1 MTNAFSNLETTVRN
15 IVKEAGPTPD
25 ATALANSVVSAVKN
39 VVGELEGQVS
49 ALASE
54 AENLRSELQLK
65 DNELLELKTAPEVPA
80 SPNDQPVPTPTEEPT
95 PTPTP
100 VPTQAPAPSPT
111 VAPST
116 GTEPSDTLAGG

>member
-25 ATALANSVVSAVKN
+25 ATALSNSIVSAVKN
-39 VVGELEGQVS
+39 TVGELEGQVS

-65 DNELLELKTAPEVPA
+65 SNELLAFQTEVPA

-116 GTEPSDTLAGG
+116 GTEPSGTLAGGQ